1 VIGSE
6 KVWAE
11 AAAKRSRFSGLIET
25 LPLDQSPAS
34 AIVARASK
42 LGRAGL
48 EALFGSMTDDEVV
61 ALLFDLDFWARRQQ
75 VPPDTL
81 WTWCVM
87 LAGRGFGKTW
97 AGARWAITKAREAR
111 SIGALIGPTAAD
123 VRDTMIRGQ
132 SGILALSPPWFMPI
146 YEPSKRRVTWP
157 NGIYAVC
164 YSADKPDRL
173 RGPNTGWVW
182 GDEPATWKHEMAA
195 VKQIP
200 LFNRIGTKQRPPQ
213 TLLTGTPRPLKA
225 LVELL
230 FEADSK
236 GNITKKLKS
245 DVVLRT
251 GSSLANRANLAP
263 SSVREFENLRKTRWG
278 KQEVDGDLLLD
289 VPGALFGT
297 AKWVPED
304 ADPHEIARGMDRRI
318 VSIDPAPT
326 SETGSDESGIMVQ
339 GVKRLPTQVGS
350 KIELLKHAF
359 VLEDLSERS
368 SPREWARKSIT
379 AYVEYR
385 CDAIVAECN
394 TGGELVEQLLTSVAR
409 EMGVEINVQLVRAR
423 EAKSKRAEP
432 VAALAE
438 SGRVHLVG
446 SLPKLKN
453 QLEKFT
459 GEPGRRDDR
468 VDAMNWGIHELVLG
482 DEFFWA

>member
-1 VIGSE
+1 VTGAVV
-6 KVWAE
+6 KQ
-11 AAAKRSRFSGLIET
+11 SRFAGLVGA
-25 LPLDQSPAS
+25 LALDESPAS
-34 AIVARASK
+34 VIVARAAQ

-48 EALFGSMTDDEVV
+48 DALFGSMTDDEVV

-132 SGILALSPPWFMPI
+132 SGILALSPPWFMPV

-182 GDEPATWKHEMAA
+182 GDEPCTWKHNMAA

-225 LVELL
+225 LEELL
-230 FEADSK
+230 FETDSQ
-236 GNITKKLKS
+236 GNLTKTPRK
-245 DVVLRT
+245 DVVIRS

-263 SSVREFENLRKTRWG
+263 SAVKEFENLRKSRWG
-278 KQEVDGDLLLD
+278 KQEVDGELLLD
-289 VPGALFGT
+289 TPGALFGT
-297 AKWVPED
+297 AKWVRED
-304 ADPHEIARGMDRRI
+304 ADPAEIARKMERRI
-318 VSIDPAPT
+318 VAIDPAPT
-326 SETGSDESGIMVQ
+326 SETGSDESGIIVE
-339 GVKRLPTQVGS
+339 GVKRLPTKVGD
-350 KIELLKHAF
+350 KIEALKHGF
-359 VLEDLSERS
+359 VLADRS
-368 SPREWARKSIT
+368 QRASPREWARTAIT
-379 AYVEYR
+379 AAIEFR

-394 TGGELVEQLLTSVAR
+394 TGGELVEQLLTSVAK
-409 EMGVEINVQLVRAR
+409 EMGVEILVKLVRAR

-438 SGRVHLVG
+438 SGRIHLCG
-446 SLPKLKN
+446 SLPKLQT

-468 VDAMNWGIHELVLG
+468 VDAMNWGMHELVFG
-482 DEFFWA
+482 EEWFFA